1 MSKFQVCVL
10 TCKGSRECKWIN
22 AESGSALGVFIR
34 FSHFSP
40 SLCMKPFEKF
50 RLYSQECTTRGS
62 QQAYFSFCLDNNS
75 IKPTKGADPPGQAQ
89 HRDNSPKHLTSLMSG
104 WVGGKFKES
113 FTGIVIYKDQNLLT
127 SQLLDCMHAH
137 KIHAV
142 QQVVLW
148 FNYKLKV
155 FMKGKVSALFH
166 GNSSSLF
173 MKPFEEFR
181 LYSQECTTRGSQ
193 QAYFSFCLDNN
204 SIKPTKGAD
213 PPGQA
218 QHRDNSPKHPK
229 NKCCCPERCEPSKLI
244 IALMENS

>member
-1 MSKFQVCVL
+1 MHYPGFAASILLFLSGQQQHQANKR
-10 TCKGSRECKWIN
+10 GRPSRSSPAQGQQPQTPHLSYVRVGGGKIQRIFHWISN
-22 AESGSALGVFIR
+22 LQRSESIDITTARLHACPQNSCGSAGCAL
-34 FSHFSP
+34 
-40 SLCMKPFEKF
+40 
-50 RLYSQECTTRGS
+50 
-62 QQAYFSFCLDNNS
+62 
-75 IKPTKGADPPGQAQ
+75 
-89 HRDNSPKHLTSLMSG
+89 
-104 WVGGKFKES
+104 
-113 FTGIVIYKDQNLLT
+113 
-127 SQLLDCMHAH
+127 
-137 KIHAV
+137 V
-142 QQVVLW
+142 Q
-148 FNYKLKV
+148 LKV
-155 FMKGKVSALFH
+155 FMKGNVSALFH

-173 MKPFEEFR
+173 MKPFEEFS